1 MQSSSPPSSFS
12 ETSQSQITVR
22 APTNIALIKY
32 WGKQDKYFNL
42 PLNSSISLT
51 VDITKFFTE
60 TTINFLPTPEI
71 IFYLNNKKA
80 KITNRIQQVI
90 NTIKI
95 QAEPKLRHKGL
106 CIISNNNFPTAAGMA
121 SSASGLAALTFAL
134 AKLYQINLTMEELSA
149 IARLGSG
156 SASRSL
162 FGGLVKWE
170 KGEKHENSTSKNL
183 YEKTYWPELRL
194 LVVVLDSRKKKVS
207 STDAMMRK
215 SDLLMKRS
223 CEVVPENIKSLEFAF
238 MNKDFPKLCEVVMA
252 ESDSL
257 HEVIN
262 ESGVDYLNE
271 NSYRMKAMVN
281 FFNMPTVR
289 SAYTFD
295 AGPNVWI
302 LIKKSEV
309 NNFLSLILNH
319 FLIQYDKLD
328 LEENFDQGR
337 FKLLQCYAKRKI
349 ERIIETQVSNTGPII
364 KPILEKL

>member
-1 MQSSSPPSSFS
+1 MCCSPTSLCS
-12 ETSQSQITVR
+12 EIIETHVTVR

-51 VDITKFFTE
+51 VDIKKFFTE
-60 TTINFLPTPEI
+60 TTVRFLPTPDI
-71 IFYLNNKKA
+71 IFYLNSKKA
-80 KITNRIQQVI
+80 VITNRIQQVI
-90 NTIKI
+90 NAIKI
-95 QAEPKLRHKGL
+95 QAEPKLRHNGL
-106 CIISNNNFPTAAGMA
+106 CIISINNFPTAAGMA
-121 SSASGLAALTFAL
+121 SSASGLSALSFAL
-134 AKLYQINLTMEELSA
+134 AKLYQINVTMEELSA

-162 FGGLVKWE
+162 FGGLVRWN
-170 KGEKHENSTSKNL
+170 KGERHEDSIARNL
-183 YEKTYWPELRL
+183 YEKSYWPELRM

-215 SDLLMKRS
+215 SDLLMKRAY
-223 CEVVPENIKSLEFAF
+223 EVVPENIKSLESAFA
-238 MNKDFPKLCEVVMA
+238 NKDFAKLCEVVMA

-281 FFNMPTVR
+281 FFNIPTTR
-289 SAYTFD
+289 AAYTFD
-295 AGPNVWI
+295 AGPNAWI
-302 LIKKSEV
+302 LVQKSEV
-309 NNFLSLILNH
+309 KNFLSLILNH

-328 LEENFDQGR
+328 LEENFDQHQ
-337 FKLLQCYAKRKI
+337 FKLLQGYAKRKI
-349 ERIIETQVSNTGPII
+349 EKIIETQVSNTGPII